1 MIKSRINLGD
11 SVLRTGDREVLSLS
25 GRFGR
30 SVFKVKVKVKVKVFP
45 YKHEKLKAQI

>member
-30 SVFKVKVKVKVKVFP
+30 SVFKVEVKVKVFP